1 MIFYQIVSSALSFFF
16 KYILVNK
23 KRKGVQLKYIGSIL
37 EQPQLEEG
45 EEKKNRKVGTI
56 ESSY

>member
-1 MIFYQIVSSALSFFF
+1 VHCLFFL

-45 EEKKNRKVGTI
+45 EEKKI
-56 ESSY
+56 EKLELLRVATSHQR

>member
-1 MIFYQIVSSALSFFF
+1 VHCLFFF